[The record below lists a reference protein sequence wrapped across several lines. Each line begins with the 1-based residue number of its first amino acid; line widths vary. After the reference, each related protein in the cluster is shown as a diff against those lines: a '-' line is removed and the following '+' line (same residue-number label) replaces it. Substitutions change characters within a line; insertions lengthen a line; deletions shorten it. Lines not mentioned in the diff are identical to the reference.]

1 MSRTRALVLAATLCI
16 PVVALAATPPNACEL
31 VKPDEINLVSKK
43 KVERVQQQKS
53 GNPSECG
60 FLESSRSSVLTVNVR
75 EVQYAV
81 KDELFQEMSNLEKI
95 YKSRAKP
102 VEAVGEGA
110 YWLPANHQLS
120 FRKAKTIV
128 TVRFS
133 VPKNQ
138 NEADT
143 AQIARVIESRL
154 GK

>member
-1 MSRTRALVLAATLCI
+1 MSRTCPLILAVALSIPAA
-16 PVVALAATPPNACEL
+16 ALAAPPNACEL
-31 VKPDEINLVSKK
+31 VKPDEINLISEK

-60 FLESSRSSVLTVNVR
+60 YLESSRKSVLTVKVR

-81 KDELFQEMSNLEKI
+81 KDELFQEISNLEKI
-95 YKSRAKP
+95 YKTRAKAL
-102 VEAVGEGA
+102 EGVGEGA

-128 TVRFS
+128 TVSFG